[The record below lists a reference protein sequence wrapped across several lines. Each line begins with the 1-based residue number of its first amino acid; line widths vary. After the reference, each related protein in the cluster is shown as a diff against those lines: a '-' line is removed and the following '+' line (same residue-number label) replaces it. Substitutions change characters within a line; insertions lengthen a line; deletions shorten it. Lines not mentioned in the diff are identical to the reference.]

1 MYFYHAGK
9 TKKILASI
17 MIGKLIYNRLVT
29 DSTIVALVGDKIYP
43 DITPQDV
50 QYPFVV
56 YTIINSLPV
65 DFKDG
70 QSNLEE
76 INVQLDVYTKSY
88 DDTQDL
94 ANKIR
99 NRLDRFAGTVE
110 GVEVQTIKYMSS
122 DSQVY
127 NADLNVYWM
136 SVDFMAKM
144 KR

>member
-1 MYFYHAGK
+1 
-9 TKKILASI
+9 
-17 MIGKLIYNRLVT
+17 MIGKIIYGRLTTDAAVT
-29 DSTIVALVGDKIYP
+29 GICGLNIFP
-43 DITPQDV
+43 DIAPQNV
-50 QYPFVV
+50 QYPFMV

-76 INVQLDVYTKSY
+76 ITLQIDVYTNNY
-88 DDTQDL
+88 ETTQTL
-94 ANKIR
+94 ANNVR
-99 NRLDRFAGTVE
+99 NRLDRFVGTVNSIS
-110 GVEVQTIKYMSS
+110 VQTIKYMSS

-136 SVDFMAKM
+136 SMDFMAKM

>member
-1 MYFYHAGK
+1 
-9 TKKILASI
+9 
-17 MIGKLIYNRLVT
+17 MIGKVIYGRLTTDAAVT
-29 DSTIVALVGDKIYP
+29 GICGINIFP
-43 DITPQDV
+43 DIAPQNV
-50 QYPFVV
+50 QYPFMV

-76 INVQLDVYTKSY
+76 ITLQIDIYTNNY
-88 DDTQDL
+88 ETTQTL
-94 ANKIR
+94 ANNVR
-99 NRLDRFAGTVE
+99 NRLDRFVGTVNSIS
-110 GVEVQTIKYMSS
+110 VQTIKYMSS

-136 SVDFMAKM
+136 SMDFMAKM